1 MFVINLDIKVHV
13 LAMVADNKDYK
24 VCCPFGSVLKCACPR
39 A

>member
-24 VCCPFGSVLKCACPR
+24 VCSPLVVC
-39 A
+39 